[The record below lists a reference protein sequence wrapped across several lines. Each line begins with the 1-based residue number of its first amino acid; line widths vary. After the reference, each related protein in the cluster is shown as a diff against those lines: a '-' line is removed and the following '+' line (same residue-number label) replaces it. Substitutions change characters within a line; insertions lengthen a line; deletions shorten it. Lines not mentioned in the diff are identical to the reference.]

1 MDEPFCDLR
10 RNARYRCNHCNPL
23 VLLGMAARPQDSRT
37 TAFGTF
43 AVVALVLLLAWQLA
57 YWTWRFAAPVTNDSR
72 AAAAERAVDLDI
84 AARLFGGQRTPS
96 SAALSSLPGLKLKG
110 VVAPTPGTVAAAIF
124 ARPGARDVAV
134 FIDGEVQS
142 GVKLA
147 EVHPDHVIVTRAGA
161 RERIDLET
169 ARSAVS
175 SLPQGGR
182 LVGFKLN
189 VTRSGA
195 NNFSL
200 SRKELDDALRDPNQ
214 LGYLGQIGVPPG
226 GGVRMEAAPSGSLA
240 SKLGLQPGDIIR
252 KVNGQA
258 VASPGDLA
266 RLYQQFATLSQVQA
280 EVQRGTSTLQISYAI
295 QP

>member
-1 MDEPFCDLR
+1 
-10 RNARYRCNHCNPL
+10 
-23 VLLGMAARPQDSRT
+23 MAALPERSRT

-43 AVVALVLLLAWQLA
+43 AVVALVLLLSWQLA
-57 YWTWRFAAPVTNDSR
+57 HWTWRFAAPGTDDLR
-72 AAAAERAVDLDI
+72 AAPADRAVDLDV
-84 AARLFGGQRTPS
+84 AARLFGGTRTASSGS
-96 SAALSSLPGLKLKG
+96 SAALPGLKLKG

-124 ARPGARDVAV
+124 ARPGARDLAV
-134 FIDGEVQS
+134 FIGGDVQP

-147 EVHPDHVIVTRAGA
+147 EVHPDHVVVTRAGA

-169 ARSAVS
+169 ARSAAS
-175 SLPQGGR
+175 TLPPGARGT
-182 LVGFKLN
+182 GFKLN

-195 NNFSL
+195 NNYSL
-200 SRKELDDALRDPNQ
+200 SRRELDDALRDPNQ

-280 EVQRGTSTLQISYAI
+280 EVQRGSATLQLTYAI
-295 QP
+295 QQ